1 MGKAAHVGVGRLFSL
16 DNLDGVQ
23 GRGCM
28 NNAREMD
35 MPQYEFEV
43 LERIEA
49 GEPAWVILD
58 DALPTARSRF
68 RRLTNSLIKLMDDI
82 QEEFPDASLYTGSG
96 GFNLLLGSSH
106 NAQTNQPQQDLV
118 AESANARL
126 VVGDGDW

>member
-1 MGKAAHVGVGRLFSL
+1 
-16 DNLDGVQ
+16 
-23 GRGCM
+23 
-28 NNAREMD
+28 

-43 LERIEA
+43 LERIKA

>member
-1 MGKAAHVGVGRLFSL
+1 
-16 DNLDGVQ
+16 
-23 GRGCM
+23 
-28 NNAREMD
+28 

-49 GEPAWVILD
+49 GETAWEILD
-58 DALPTARSRF
+58 ETLPSARKRF

-106 NAQTNQPQQDLV
+106 NEQTNQPQTQLV
-118 AESANARL
+118 AESADPRL
-126 VVGDGDW
+126 IVGDGDW

>member
-1 MGKAAHVGVGRLFSL
+1 MGVGRL
-16 DNLDGVQ
+16 DCVQ

>member
-1 MGKAAHVGVGRLFSL
+1 
-16 DNLDGVQ
+16 
-23 GRGCM
+23 
-28 NNAREMD
+28 
-35 MPQYEFEV
+35 MPQYEDEV

-49 GEPAWVILD
+49 GETAWEILD
-58 DALPTARSRF
+58 EALPTARKRF